1 MFNPEMTASA
11 INKMSERTLA
21 ANLGIE
27 FTEVGVDFMCARMPV
42 DSRTLQPYGLLH
54 GGASIALA
62 ETMGSVASTAL
73 IDLSAQAAV
82 GLDINGNHLRTVQQG
97 YVIGTV
103 RPIHIG
109 RRTHVWE
116 IRIEDESGRPGQ
128 YQSAD
133 NDDCS
138 TMIVLRPLIGINLDA
153 ALLFLA
159 FGHCL
164 QGKGR
169 TASSSSTRG
178 LPFISTVPQSPLPKN
193 A

>member
-21 ANLGIE
+21 
-27 FTEVGVDFMCARMPV
+27 
-42 DSRTLQPYGLLH
+42 
-54 GGASIALA
+54 A

-82 GLDINGNHLRTVQQG
+82 GLDINGNHLRTVQEG

-116 IRIEDESGRPGQ
+116 IRIEDERGRLVNI
-128 YQSAD
+128 SRL
-133 NDDCS
+133 
-138 TMIVLRPLIGINLDA
+138 TMMIVQR
-153 ALLFLA
+153 
-159 FGHCL
+159 
-164 QGKGR
+164 
-169 TASSSSTRG
+169 
-178 LPFISTVPQSPLPKN
+178 
-193 A
+193 